1 MLKRVCVFI
10 SLAAFLIAPAAFM
23 LDAKTAQAKDEVY
36 HWKCQG
42 HWPMASTSYSGS
54 GQAVAELVKKRTN
67 GRLVIELFPAGALV
81 PPKEIFNAVK
91 RGMVPMGVTSSAY
104 PRSQVPLFN
113 ITSGLPLN
121 FKYAWEAV
129 YFHQILGFE
138 QMMVDACAKHGIFC
152 SSDRIYSTELALKK
166 PVSKMSDF
174 NGLKLRSSGVTQVY
188 LSSIGAAASY
198 IPGSEIYAA
207 LASGV
212 VEGAHWGAVQGND
225 SLKFY
230 DVCKYHLLT
239 PFNYAAGD
247 VWLVNQKE
255 LEKLPADL
263 QKILIST
270 LKEHFWRRTN
280 EYLYEEAKAL
290 ADIQKSQGVQVTE
303 IPPEDYKKMLK
314 EAVKVWDD
322 VAEKNPECAKAVQ
335 MLKDFNK
342 SLGRL

>member
-1 MLKRVCVFI
+1 MLKRAFVLIALTVF
-10 SLAAFLIAPAAFM
+10 LLATAAFTM
-23 LDAKTAQAKDEVY
+23 DVKSAQAKDEVI

-42 HWPMASTSYSGS
+42 HWPMASSSFAGS
-54 GQAVAELVKKRTN
+54 GKAVVDLVKKRTN
-67 GRLVIELFPAGALV
+67 GRLIIELFPAGALV

-104 PRSQVPLFN
+104 PRAQVPLFN
-113 ITSGLPLN
+113 VTSGLPLN
-121 FKYAWEAV
+121 FKYAWEAI
-129 YFHQILGFE
+129 YFHQTLGFE
-138 QMMVDACAKHGIFC
+138 QMMVEACAKHGIFC
-152 SSDRIYSTELALKK
+152 ASDRIYSCELALKK
-166 PVSKMSDF
+166 PVSKFDDF
-174 NGLKLRSSGVTQVY
+174 KGLKLRSSGVTQVY

-247 VWLVNQKE
+247 VWLVNQKA
-255 LEKLPADL
+255 LDKLPADL
-263 QKILIST
+263 RKILVTT
-270 LKEHFWRRTN
+270 LKEHFWQRTN
-280 EYLYEEAKAL
+280 QYLYEEARAL
-290 ADIQKSQGVQVTE
+290 AEIQEKQGVKVTE

-314 EAVKVWDD
+314 EAVKVWDE
-322 VAEKNPECAKAVQ
+322 VAQKNPDCAKAVQ